1 MKIVNQNVAI
11 TLQLLAFY
19 QMIRSFV
26 GPRLTQMSGIR
37 NSLMDTIGP
46 LIAIAIGIVVVVL
59 IAAMSIIGGQNSA
72 NLISATANIG
82 LFMGV
87 IGVGIGLAAFLKI
100 LDKI

>member
-1 MKIVNQNVAI
+1 
-11 TLQLLAFY
+11 
-19 QMIRSFV
+19 
-26 GPRLTQMSGIR
+26 MSGIR

-59 IAAMSIIGGQNSA
+59 IAAMAIIGGQNSA